1 MGNVSFEIFFLFHF
15 IVGSIQ
21 VFFVVDIF
29 ERGIKAMD
37 LFSLPG
43 KPARGHFTLIS
54 KGNFIESYSENPQS
68 EEILG

>member
-1 MGNVSFEIFFLFHF
+1 
-15 IVGSIQ
+15 
-21 VFFVVDIF
+21 
-29 ERGIKAMD
+29 MD